1 MAKVKFNT
9 EQSSIVRAWSR
20 GQSIAVKSV
29 AGSGKT
35 TVSLAFQKVTKSA
48 ILYVAFTNAAKDEL
62 IERWPEL
69 KVKTTYS
76 LGIKA
81 LYDNYGDGI
90 QTDANKYKDLVQAY
104 CSANAGRLWKLG
116 VDLESYKFTL
126 YKDCL
131 ADIIK
136 FALVNLMIK
145 KDDWERLYDLC
156 IDSGVDLEQ
165 FDNLIEFSY
174 GCTYHCLKEGYQVF
188 LDEGIIDYSEQ
199 IALPL
204 LLPDVQFKQ
213 YQKIVVDEAQD
224 LSPAQRGVVLA
235 SLAENG
241 QLAIVGDPHQSIY
254 AFAGASFNSF
264 DTFKNEANIE
274 LMAMT
279 YNFRCGHKIIQFAQQ
294 FVPHIQ
300 AYEGNCEGSVEW
312 EAPPLDKL
320 KGDFMVVGR
329 YHSELIKLVINLV
342 EHSKPFHYIGDGLVR
357 KLRGALY
364 KFEDESIQFLPGAIE
379 RWESS
384 RDKVSSRVQDLHQAL
399 VILHGHFQPK
409 THKAFL
415 RSIKKLVTKSNKN
428 AHLKLSTIHASKG
441 READLVWFLSLDR
454 KMPEID
460 LQIQQELHLN
470 YVACT
475 RARKILYLGKYGE
488 QNNEV

>member
-9 EQSSIVRAWSR
+9 EQSNIVRAWAK
-20 GQSIAVKSV
+20 GKSIAVDSV

-62 IERWPEL
+62 IARWPEL
-69 KVKTTYS
+69 KVRTTYS

-90 QTDANKYKDLVQAY
+90 TTDANKYRDLVQAY
-104 CSANAGRLWKLG
+104 CGENAGKLWRLG

-131 ADIIK
+131 VNVIK
-136 FALVNLMIK
+136 FALVNLMINE
-145 KDDWERLYDLC
+145 DDWEWLYDLC

-165 FDNLIEFSY
+165 FDGLMEFTHD
-174 GCTYHCLKEGYQVF
+174 CTYHCLREGYQVF

-204 LLPDVQFKQ
+204 LLPDVQFMQ

-224 LSPAQRGVVLA
+224 LSPAQRGVVFA
-235 SLAENG
+235 SLAKEG
-241 QLAIVGDPHQSIY
+241 QLAIVGDPYQSIY
-254 AFAGASFNSF
+254 AFAGASFDSF
-264 DTFKNEANIE
+264 DTFRSEAELE
-274 LMAMT
+274 LMTMT

-300 AYEGNCEGSVEW
+300 AHEDNCQGLVLWKRPILEQ
-312 EAPPLDKL
+312 L

-329 YHSELIKLVINLV
+329 YHSELIKLVIDLV
-342 EHSKPFHYIGDGLVR
+342 EHGKPFHYIGDGLVR

-364 KFEDESIQFLPGAIE
+364 KFEDESIQFLPQAIE
-379 RWESS
+379 RWEAG
-384 RDKVSSRVQDLHQAL
+384 REKVSSRVQDLHQAL
-399 VILHGHFQPK
+399 VILHKHFQPN

-415 RSIKKLVTKSNKN
+415 RAIKKLVTKSNKR
-428 AHLKLSTIHASKG
+428 AHLKLSTVHASKG
-441 READLVWFLSLDR
+441 READNVWFLSLDR
-454 KMPEID
+454 KKPEGE
-460 LQIQQELHLN
+460 LQVKQEQHLD

-475 RARKILYLGKYGE
+475 RARKVLYLGKYGE
-488 QNNEV
+488 